1 MNVSKSKVCRTLGVC
16 RSSIYWKGK
25 DMRLRRYS
33 KPEDGDVLKDIE
45 KVLKVR
51 PSYGYKRVT
60 AMLNRERL
68 KKGLEVYNK
77 KRIYR
82 VMDKNGLIL
91 KKRRFIHREFKKTGE
106 IITCCSNMRWC
117 SDAFEVHC
125 FNGERVYAAFALD
138 CHDRECLAYVAGNR
152 PLVSEDIQN
161 LMLQSVE
168 KRFKSLKAP
177 RRIQWLS
184 DRGAIYRSQDTVR
197 MGRHLGLKS
206 CFTAPY
212 TPESNGMSEAFVAT
226 IKRDYVY
233 TSDCKDART
242 VIKLF
247 KKWIEDY
254 NNVAPHSGLG
264 MKSPIEYRKLMD
276 RVV

>member
-1 MNVSKSKVCRTLGVC
+1 
-16 RSSIYWKGK
+16 
-25 DMRLRRYS
+25 MRLRRYNKS
-33 KPEDGDVLKDIE
+33 EDVMVLKEIE
-45 KVLKVR
+45 GLLKDR

-60 AMLNRERL
+60 AMLNRERI
-68 KKGLEVYNK
+68 KRGLESFNK

-91 KKRRFIHREFKKTGE
+91 KKRRIIRREFKKTGE

-138 CHDRECLAYVAGNR
+138 CHDRECLAYVIRNR
-152 PLVSEDIQN
+152 PLVSEDIQG
-161 LMLQSVE
+161 LMLESVE
-168 KRFKSLKAP
+168 KRFKRLKAP

-184 DRGAIYRSQDTVR
+184 DRGAIYRSQETVR
-197 MGRHLGLKS
+197 MGRRLGLKS

-212 TPESNGMSEAFVAT
+212 SPESNGMSEAFVAT

-233 TSDCKDART
+233 TSDCKDAQT
-242 VIKLF
+242 VMNLF
-247 KKWIEDY
+247 KKWIKDY

-264 MKSPIEYRKLMD
+264 MKSPVEYRKS
-276 RVV
+276 VNQAV